1 MTKVSFTADLY
12 DAPMIQ
18 TPPKPMQHPSLNPFA
33 PEFHVAE
40 TKQDTEPLGQP
51 KQEPFASEP
60 RYMAYTHQSTKQFC
74 EVLQQQNRLT
84 ELLAEQQQQSLL
96 PSLTLTKFSGDPLE
110 YFTFIR
116 SFESQVEAKVSAND
130 VRLQYLEQY
139 LHGEPK
145 DLIKGCLH
153 LDRHSGYLEAKR
165 LLNEKYGD
173 PNKIS
178 NAYLKKINEWPCIRP
193 GDELALDRF
202 SIFLSQCRSAMST
215 LTYLSILNHPHNLQ
229 SMVTK
234 LPFTLQDRWR
244 REANKRRV
252 AGGVIPSFADFV
264 NFVNAEAG
272 IATDPVFSREAL
284 RRLDGTSDRPDRSNK
299 GRGKS
304 FGKSKT
310 PGNHNVTSHH
320 ASSHATDVTA
330 DQQSGSRTPIN
341 LCKLCNKNH
350 DLDDCQ
356 DYLNKSLSQRKD
368 FLKKKSLCF
377 ACYSPGHRS
386 NGCAQRRT
394 CKSCSR
400 RHPTGL
406 HDDSLA
412 LNQEASKQVSSTPP
426 QPKENVLNAHTEVEE
441 ALCNAV
447 GTEGSVTA
455 VPVVPDR
462 LKSAESEVLTNAMHD
477 T

>member
-1 MTKVSFTADLY
+1 MSFTADLY

-18 TPPKPMQHPSLNPFA
+18 TPPPEPMQYPSLNPFA

-60 RYMAYTHQSTKQFC
+60 RCMAYTHQNTKQFC

-96 PSLTLTKFSGDPLE
+96 PSLTLTKFRGDPLE

-116 SFESQVEAKVSAND
+116 SFESQVEAKVSEND

-153 LDRHSGYLEAKR
+153 LDRHSGYLEAKK

-173 PNKIS
+173 PYKIS
-178 NAYLKKINEWPCIRP
+178 NAYLKRINEWPCIRP

-202 SIFLSQCRSAMST
+202 SIFLSQCRSAMAT

-252 AGGVIPSFADFV
+252 VSGVIPSFADFV

-284 RRLDGTSDRPDRSNK
+284 RRLDGTSDRPDRS
-299 GRGKS
+299 S
-304 FGKSKT
+304 
-310 PGNHNVTSHH
+310 
-320 ASSHATDVTA
+320 
-330 DQQSGSRTPIN
+330 
-341 LCKLCNKNH
+341 
-350 DLDDCQ
+350 
-356 DYLNKSLSQRKD
+356 
-368 FLKKKSLCF
+368 
-377 ACYSPGHRS
+377 
-386 NGCAQRRT
+386 
-394 CKSCSR
+394 
-400 RHPTGL
+400 
-406 HDDSLA
+406 
-412 LNQEASKQVSSTPP
+412 
-426 QPKENVLNAHTEVEE
+426 
-441 ALCNAV
+441 
-447 GTEGSVTA
+447 
-455 VPVVPDR
+455 
-462 LKSAESEVLTNAMHD
+462 
-477 T
+477 